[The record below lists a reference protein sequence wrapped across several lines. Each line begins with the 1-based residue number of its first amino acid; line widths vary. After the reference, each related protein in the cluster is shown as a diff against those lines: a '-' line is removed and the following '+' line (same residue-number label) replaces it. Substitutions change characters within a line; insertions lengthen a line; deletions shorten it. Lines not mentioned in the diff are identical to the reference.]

1 MKRWQRDLLRTRPGK
16 FMSGW
21 VQRTVLPGSGGMSI
35 QEVGSFFIQEIT
47 TNRLEVSCAAV
58 TYNFLTAIPPTL
70 LVFFSLIPYLPL
82 EGVQDTILST
92 IRLIAPNDV
101 YISISTIITDIMNN
115 EREGVLSFGLLLTIF
130 FSSNGMMGM
139 IKSFERSLPI
149 YIKRSGLKR
158 RWTAIKLTFML
169 MGVIIISMAVFIIQ
183 TQALNDILLRVFN
196 NVAVIR
202 ITSLLIVV
210 LIIFCAISVIYT
222 YGPSLNQRFS
232 FVSTGSVVATVLSVI
247 TTTVFFFLAN
257 NFIHYNQVYG
267 SIGTLMV
274 FMIWLWLNNMV
285 ILLGYE
291 LNVSIQLAKNAR
303 TKHEIQQFVDN

>member
-1 MKRWQRDLLRTRPGK
+1 MKRWQRNLLDTRPGK
-16 FMSGW
+16 FASGW
-21 VQRTVLPGSGGMSI
+21 VHDTTIPGSGGMSYY
-35 QEVGSFFIQEIT
+35 EVGKFFVQEIRA
-47 TNRLEVSCAAV
+47 NRLEVSCAAV

-82 EGVQDTILST
+82 KGVQDTILST

-101 YISISTIITDIMNN
+101 YISLSTIITDIMNN

-149 YIKRSGLKR
+149 YVKRSGLKR

-183 TQALNDILLRVFN
+183 TQALNDILVRVFGN
-196 NVAVIR
+196 IGVIR
-202 ITSLLIVV
+202 ITSLLIVT

-222 YGPSLNQRFS
+222 YGPSLNQRFN
-232 FVSTGSVVATVLSVI
+232 FVSTGSVVATVLSVA
-247 TTTVFFFLAN
+247 TTSIFFFLAN

-291 LNVSIQLAKNAR
+291 LNVSILLAKNAR
-303 TKHEIQQFVDN
+303 TKHEIQQLNGD

>member
-1 MKRWQRDLLRTRPGK
+1 MKRWQRDLLDTRPGK
-16 FMSGW
+16 FASGW
-21 VQRTVLPGSGGMSI
+21 VHDTTIPGSGGMSYY
-35 QEVGSFFIQEIT
+35 EVGKFFVQEIRA
-47 TNRLEVSCAAV
+47 NRLEVSCAAV

-82 EGVQDTILST
+82 KGVQDTILST

-101 YISISTIITDIMNN
+101 YISLSTIITDIMNN

-149 YIKRSGLKR
+149 YVKRSGLKR

-183 TQALNDILLRVFN
+183 TQALNDILVRVFGN
-196 NVAVIR
+196 IGVIR
-202 ITSLLIVV
+202 ITSLLIVT

-222 YGPSLNQRFS
+222 YGPSLNQRFN
-232 FVSTGSVVATVLSVI
+232 FVSTGSVVATVLSVA
-247 TTTVFFFLAN
+247 TTSIFFFLAN

-291 LNVSIQLAKNAR
+291 LNVSILLAKNAR
-303 TKHEIQQFVDN
+303 TKHEIQQLNGD

>member
-1 MKRWQRDLLRTRPGK
+1 MKRWQRDLLDTRPGK
-16 FMSGW
+16 FASGW
-21 VQRTVLPGSGGMSI
+21 VHDTTIPGSGGMSYY
-35 QEVGSFFIQEIT
+35 EVGKFFVQEIRA
-47 TNRLEVSCAAV
+47 NRLEVSCAAV

-82 EGVQDTILST
+82 KGVQDTILST

-101 YISISTIITDIMNN
+101 YISLSTIITDIMNN

-149 YIKRSGLKR
+149 YVKRSGLKR

-183 TQALNDILLRVFN
+183 TQALNDILVRVFN

-202 ITSLLIVV
+202 ITSLLIVT

-222 YGPSLNQRFS
+222 YGPSLNQRFN
-232 FVSTGSVVATVLSVI
+232 FVSTGSVVATVLSVA
-247 TTTVFFFLAN
+247 TTSIFFFLAN

-291 LNVSIQLAKNAR
+291 LNVSILLAKNAR
-303 TKHEIQQFVDN
+303 TKHEIQQLNGD